1 MSTHPFRTAMEARDI
16 GGVAA
21 TLGEE
26 AVLHSPVFFRGIEG
40 RESVVQ
46 ALRLVDQ
53 VIDDVEFVNEIRDQ
67 STVLLRFKARVG
79 ELDLEGV
86 DLLTLDE
93 DGKIVDLTVF
103 MRPYSAATAFRA
115 GMLEKVASLE
125 GRTEQATGG

>member
-1 MSTHPFRTAMEARDI
+1 MSAHPFRTALEANDLD
-16 GGVAA
+16 GVAA
-21 TLGEE
+21 TLAEE

-46 ALRLVDQ
+46 ALFLVAHL
-53 VIDDVEFVNEIRDQ
+53 IDDVEFINEIRDQ
-67 STVLLRFKARVG
+67 STVLLRFTARVG

-103 MRPYSAATAFRA
+103 MRPYSAATAFRE
-115 GMLEKVASLE
+115 GMLERVASLAK
-125 GRTEQATGG
+125 T